1 MLFFRDENT
10 GQSSSKPK
18 KLKQKDSESEA
29 IKSNELVK
37 DGSNNKQTNVNI
49 RNKVFTYSD
58 YFIFRQEIYE
68 NFVIL

>member
-29 IKSNELVK
+29 IKSDELVK
-37 DGSNNKQTNVNI
+37 DGRDHEKANIDI
-49 RNKVFTYSD
+49 RNKVFTYAYSS
-58 YFIFRQEIYE
+58 YFIFRYARNI
-68 NFVIL
+68 

>member
-18 KLKQKDSESEA
+18 ELKQKDSESEA

-37 DGSNNKQTNVNI
+37 DGSNNEQTNVNI